1 MTAKVIV
8 TTSKLDALATSISE
22 KSGATLPLTIDEM
35 KTAVDGISSG
45 SSLQSKSVTPSETA
59 QTVTADTGYDG
70 LSSVSVGAIDSNY
83 VGSGVAR
90 KSSSDLTVSG
100 ASVTAPAGYYSSSA
114 TKSVATASH
123 ADPTVSLN
131 STTGLVTA
139 SHTQTAG
146 YVSAGTTTDTL
157 QLTTGSGSTVT
168 PSSTSQT
175 VSTSGKYMTGDVVVN
190 PIPSEYVIPSGTTN
204 ITSNGTANVA
214 GYASASVN
222 VQPSLQSKTVTPSET
237 AQTVEADSNYD
248 GLSSVEVEAV
258 SSTYV
263 GSGITRRSSSNLT
276 TSGASVTAP
285 AGYYSAA
292 ASKSVASGSASTPA
306 TSITANPSI
315 SVSSAGLITATA
327 SATKNVTPSVSAG
340 YVSSGTAGTI
350 TVSGSNTQ
358 QLSTQA
364 AQTITP
370 TTTDQTIAS
379 GKYLT
384 GTQTIKGDANLVASS
399 IISGKSIFG
408 VAGSVAFQ
416 TIYSGSTAPSSST
429 GVNGDIYVQTS

>member
-35 KTAVDGISSG
+35 KTAVDGISIG

-90 KSSSDLTVSG
+90 RSSNDLTV
-100 ASVTAPAGYYSSSA
+100 
-114 TKSVATASH
+114 
-123 ADPTVSLN
+123 
-131 STTGLVTA
+131 
-139 SHTQTAG
+139 
-146 YVSAGTTTDTL
+146 
-157 QLTTGSGSTVT
+157 
-168 PSSTSQT
+168 
-175 VSTSGKYMTGDVVVN
+175 
-190 PIPSEYVIPSGTTN
+190 
-204 ITSNGTANVA
+204 
-214 GYASASVN
+214 
-222 VQPSLQSKTVTPSET
+222 
-237 AQTVEADSNYD
+237 
-248 GLSSVEVEAV
+248 
-258 SSTYV
+258 
-263 GSGITRRSSSNLT
+263 
-276 TSGASVTAP
+276 SGASVTAP

-370 TTTDQTIAS
+370 TTTDQAIAS
-379 GKYLT
+379 GKYLI
-384 GTQTIKGDANLVASS
+384 GTQTIKGDANLVASN
-399 IISGKSIFG
+399 IISGVSIFG

-429 GVNGDIYVQTS
+429 GVDGDIYVQTS